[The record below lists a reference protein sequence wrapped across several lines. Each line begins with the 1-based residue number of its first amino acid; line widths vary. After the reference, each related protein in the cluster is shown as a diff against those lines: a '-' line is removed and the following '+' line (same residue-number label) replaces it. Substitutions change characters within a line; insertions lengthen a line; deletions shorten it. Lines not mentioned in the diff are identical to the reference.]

1 MTFTFTR
8 ASAIAVAL
16 LAIGAAPVA
25 LSQTPPPAGQTD
37 QDHRA
42 HHPDAK
48 DQDKPGAPPATGP
61 LSKQP
66 SMGMDGMKGKMGHD
80 GMMHGDD
87 MKQMMSM
94 MRDMMT
100 LMSAHSGMMA
110 SHVEGRIAALK
121 SELKITDAQ
130 VPQWDRFA
138 DALRGTAKS
147 MEAMQRQMMQTSAP
161 STLSARLARQEEMLT
176 AHLAA
181 VKSLRSALEPLYATF
196 SDEQKKVADGI
207 QDRPNGHDVIA
218 PRPTR
223 GKESNHGCCQH
234 SHRVA
239 GS

>member
-1 MTFTFTR
+1 MTFAFGRT
-8 ASAIAVAL
+8 SILAVAL

-25 LSQTPPPAGQTD
+25 LSQTAPPSGQTD

-48 DQDKPGAPPATGP
+48 SEGDKAGAPP
-61 LSKQP
+61 P
-66 SMGMDGMKGKMGHD
+66 SIGMKGMMGQG

-100 LMSAHSGMMA
+100 MMSAHSGMMA
-110 SHVEGRIAALK
+110 AHVEGRIAALK
-121 SELKITDAQ
+121 AELKITDVQAA
-130 VPQWDRFA
+130 QWDRFA

-147 MEAMQRQMMQTSAP
+147 MEAMQRQMMQASAP
-161 STLSARLARQEEMLT
+161 STLPARLGRQEEMLT

-207 QDRPNGHDVIA
+207 RIGPMGMM
-218 PRPTR
+218 
-223 GKESNHGCCQH
+223 
-234 SHRVA
+234 
-239 GS
+239 